1 MLENLYEEVVEIEE
15 RLVVDRN
22 DCQLPPELKAAWKN
36 EMTLTKEKVLVQK
49 EPDLDVV
56 KSALMTLKEKGI
68 KSIAVLF
75 LHSYS

>member
-1 MLENLYEEVVEIEE
+1 
-15 RLVVDRN
+15 
-22 DCQLPPELKAAWKN
+22 
-36 EMTLTKEKVLVQK
+36 MTLTKEKVLVQK